1 MKDDPRYT
9 KYFKMV
15 TIGIPLA
22 NVKQKMMI
30 EGVCLLLL
38 VAHVS
43 VQASILTCWTPPTLP
58 RTLRATQ

>member
-1 MKDDPRYT
+1 MKDDPRYA

-30 EGVCLLLL
+30 EGGCLS
-38 VAHVS
+38 VARYS
-43 VQASILTCWTPPTLP
+43 
-58 RTLRATQ
+58 